1 MSDPFVVLI
10 ADDSPVSWGLA
21 RRNLA
26 PDQFTVHVTTNGL
39 EALKLYRQHHPS
51 LVIAN
56 WLLPDLSGPE
66 LCTAIRA
73 EAHDRYTYIILL
85 TELDQKARVVEGL
98 EAGADDY
105 LTKPFHTEELLAR
118 VRAARR
124 LAELHNELAAK
135 NLFLEQL
142 SLTDHLTGIPNR
154 RALEEWASRELHRA
168 VRHGYPFWVAMADL
182 DHFKSVN
189 DSYGHSAGDAI
200 LKGFAQVLQANARRS
215 DLVSRFGGEEF
226 LLVLTHLNTEQARR
240 AVERIRRQ
248 VAAHPFAW
256 NGQEMSV
263 TASFGLAGRTEAGK
277 IDLRQ
282 LLEEADAA
290 LYLAKRNGR
299 NRVEV
304 ALAQALVTGGES

>member
-10 ADDSPVSWGLA
+10 ADDSPVSWALA

-26 PDQFTVHVTTNGL
+26 PDQFTVLVTANGL
-39 EALKLYRQHHPS
+39 EAVKLYRQHHAS

-66 LCTAIRA
+66 LCAAIRA
-73 EAHDRYTYIILL
+73 EAHDRYTYLILL
-85 TELDQKARVVEGL
+85 TEPSQKAQVVEGL
-98 EAGADDY
+98 KAGADDF
-105 LTKPFHTEELLAR
+105 LTIPFHTDELLAR

-124 LAELHNELAAK
+124 LVELHNELAAK

-168 VRHGYPFWVAMADL
+168 ARHGYPFWVAMADL
-182 DHFKSVN
+182 DRFKAVN
-189 DSYGHSAGDAI
+189 DSYGHSAGDTI
-200 LKGFAQVLQANARRS
+200 LKTFAQVLQASARRS

-226 LLVLTHLNTEQARR
+226 LLVLTHLNAEQARR

-256 NGQEMSV
+256 NGQEISV
-263 TASFGLAGRTEAGK
+263 TASFGLAGRSEAGN
-277 IDLRQ
+277 IDLPQ

-290 LYLAKRNGR
+290 LYLAKRKGG
-299 NRVEV
+299 NRVESP
-304 ALAQALVTGGES
+304 AQAVATRGES